1 MFKFWKKKPEALVEV
16 STPVVDQDVLPL
28 AVIAATT
35 SAGLPQGPLVETRSW
50 RDRLRSSALGRSV
63 SALFSGNP
71 KLDEELLD
79 ELETTLL
86 ASDVGVAATALLID
100 DLRKRMQARE
110 FADANAML
118 AHLRAQMIAI
128 LRPVERALEI
138 PEQPRPFVILVV
150 GVNGVGKTTSIGKL
164 AKWMKLERLNVML
177 AAGDTFRA
185 AAVEQLKTWGERND
199 VPVVAQSSGADSAS
213 VIFDALQAA
222 RARGADVLIADTAG
236 RLHTQTGLMDELAKI
251 KRVLGKL
258 DPGAPHETLLVIDG
272 NTGQNAISQTRM
284 FNQAVG
290 LSGLI
295 VTKLDGTAK
304 GGVVFALA
312 REFKVPIRFIGVG
325 EGILDLRSFDAE
337 EFVDGLL
344 PAVISGS

>member
-1 MFKFWKKKPEALVEV
+1 MFKFWKKKPEAAAAPAKTDLPTAEPTAATEVETATAD
-16 STPVVDQDVLPL
+16 STP
-28 AVIAATT
+28 ART
-35 SAGLPQGPLVETRSW
+35 W

-71 KLDEELLD
+71 RLDEDLLD
-79 ELETTLL
+79 QLETTLL
-86 ASDVGVAATALLID
+86 GSDVGVAATAVLID
-100 DLRKRMQARE
+100 DLRKRLQARE
-110 FADANAML
+110 FADANALL
-118 AHLRAQMIAI
+118 AHLRAQMIAM
-128 LRPVERALEI
+128 LRPVQRALEI
-138 PEQPRPFVILVV
+138 PERSEPFVLLVV

-164 AKWMKLERLNVML
+164 AKWMKREGMDVML

-199 VPVVAQSSGADSAS
+199 VPVIAQTSGADSAS

-222 RARGADVLIADTAG
+222 RARNVDVLIADTAG
-236 RLHTQTGLMDELAKI
+236 RLHTQAGLMDELSKI

-258 DPGAPHETLLVIDG
+258 DATAPHETLLVIDG
-272 NTGQNAISQTRM
+272 NTGQNAISQARL
-284 FNQAVG
+284 FHQAVH
-290 LSGLI
+290 LTGLI

-312 REFKVPIRFIGVG
+312 REFKIPIRFIGVG
-325 EGILDLRSFDAE
+325 EGIFDLRSFDAE

-344 PAVISGS
+344 PPAIVV